1 MDKARIMVVEDE
13 KLVALAIENCLKN
26 LGYEVPLT
34 VSTGEE
40 AVKRVLEVEPDLVLM
55 DIRLQG
61 AIDGVEA
68 ARRIKESFHTPIV
81 YLTAYSEEQ
90 TLQRAKI
97 TEPFGYIMKP
107 FEERALQATVEVAL
121 YKAMMQGKLRRAKDK
136 LETVLRCIAEGVVVA
151 TTNGEVEYLN
161 PTAQALLAPGGET
174 GGGAFIGE
182 ILRVFDADTLQPV
195 NLPVSRVIMNGESVQ
210 LSDLV
215 LQASDQRRLPVDFSL
230 APLKDEN
237 NSTRGM
243 VIAFRDVTERRR
255 MKEIVN
261 RELQSALFLQK
272 SLLPAE
278 DIRLPGV
285 RARWLFHSA
294 SLTAG
299 DLFNVMPID
308 AAHVALYM
316 FDVAGHGISAAVNSL
331 LLNRFLTPDPDGKRM
346 PLLDADPLSPQG
358 VVESLAGRFSFG
370 TSMPFFS
377 LLYAVIDVAARTVTF
392 VRAGQPNPILQESSG
407 AARLVKVDGQ
417 ALGVLPH
424 AGATIS
430 QIKMGAGDRLYVY
443 SDAVVECTNPSM
455 EQFGVDRLVKSIEA
469 TRRAD
474 LLNTVAAVDED
485 LLIWRGNQEFEDDVC
500 LLAVE
505 VL

>member
-1 MDKARIMVVEDE
+1 MEKARIMVVEDE
-13 KLVALAIENCLKN
+13 RLVALAIESCLKN
-26 LGYEVPLT
+26 LGYDVPLT

-40 AVKRVLEVEPDLVLM
+40 AVRRILEVEPDLVLM

-151 TTNGEVEYLN
+151 AFNGEVEYLN
-161 PTAQALLAPGGET
+161 PTALALLLPGGNPD
-174 GGGAFIGE
+174 GE
-182 ILRVFDADTLQPV
+182 ILIGQILKVFDADTL
-195 NLPVSRVIMNGESVQ
+195 LPVTLPMSRVIINGESVQ
-210 LSDLV
+210 MSDMV
-215 LQASDQRRLPVDFSL
+215 LQASDQRRIPVDFSL

-243 VIAFRDVTERRR
+243 VIAFRDVTERRK

-278 DIRLPGV
+278 DIRLHGV
-285 RARWLFHSA
+285 HGRWLFHSA

-299 DLFNVMPID
+299 DLFNIVSID
-308 AAHVALYM
+308 ATHVALYM

-331 LLNRFLTPDPDGKRM
+331 LLNRFLTPDSDGKRM

-358 VVESLAGRFSFG
+358 VVERLSSRFSFG

-377 LLYAVIDVAARTVTF
+377 LLYGTIDTKSRTFTF
-392 VRAGQPNPILQESSG
+392 VRAGQPNPILQESTG
-407 AARLVKVDGQ
+407 PAHLVRVDGQ
-417 ALGVLPH
+417 AIGVGPEPGFPPH
-424 AGATIS
+424 EVHMKTGE
-430 QIKMGAGDRLYVY
+430 RLFIY
-443 SDAVVECTNPSM
+443 SDGVIECSNPSM
-455 EQFGVDRLVKSIEA
+455 EQFTVDRLLKGIEA

-474 LLNTVAAVDED
+474 LPNAVGALNED
-485 LLIWRGNQEFEDDVC
+485 LLIWRGNQEFDDDLC

-505 VL
+505 LE